1 MKFIGQNIQDFI
13 SRFRNDVFLESI
25 SSGTIASGGHLGLD
39 SNNKI
44 VKAAVSSSSGDI
56 EGVTAGTGLSGGG
69 TTGTVT
75 LNVSG
80 LTISEFAGASLT
92 TSSESFADNDT
103 TLMTSAAINDRAI
116 SLITGTTN
124 VGTLRNLVIQSD
136 RTVTPGDG
144 AMLHIDA
151 STITDDSTSASG
163 TASQYNHVLIEQPTL
178 AATNAS
184 VTTTTASTLR
194 VLRPVAG
201 TNQTITNLFAIS
213 TNGATLTNGLT
224 NNADYTQ
231 DRGDITLYDAVN
243 DANPT
248 ISLGSSAT
256 ERLEIKAQYESGAQ
270 GLDVVKFI
278 SHTAGTSANDA
289 RFGFEVDE
297 TSILQIKDAG
307 LNLTA
312 SMNLSIGGTDILA
325 DSSGTT
331 TLSNIDA
338 IDATT
343 ESTIE
348 TAIDTLSNLTSASSL
363 ATIGT
368 ITSGT
373 WRGTVIENLYTSA
386 SGKRYG
392 SYIKIL
398 PSDFM
403 INDDAA
409 SPLSFKDGSNSGVHV
424 NDSASEAICFIPIP
438 EGMKAT
444 HVDIY
449 GTHNKTIKV
458 WEVDVDSSFDFTSAT
473 KGTGSMNTTLAI
485 TEVNAT
491 ADNYLAIQVTL
502 TATSQRIWGG
512 KVTIA
517 SQ

>member
-136 RTVTPGDG
+136 RDVTPGDG

-151 STITDDSTSASG
+151 STITDNSTSASG

-231 DRGDITLYDAVN
+231 DRGDITLYDAIN

-343 ESTIE
+343 ETTIE
-348 TAIDTLSNLTSASSL
+348 KAI
-363 ATIGT
+363 
-368 ITSGT
+368 
-373 WRGTVIENLYTSA
+373 A

-392 SYIKIL
+392 NYIKIL

-473 KGTGSMNTTLAI
+473 KGTGSMNTTLDI
-485 TEVNAT
+485 TDVNAT
-491 ADNYLAIQVTL
+491 EDNYLAIQVTL

>member
-25 SSGTIASGGHLGLD
+25 SSGTIASGGNLGLD

-44 VKAAVSSSSGDI
+44 VKAAVADGDI
-56 EGVTAGTGLSGGG
+56 TGVTAGTGLSGGG

-103 TLMTSAAINDRAI
+103 TLMTSAAINDRI
-116 SLITGTTN
+116 ESFGYTTNTGDITGVRLTADDSNVASASSGSADFTVAGGAGIDTT
-124 VGTLRNLVIQSD
+124 VSGT
-136 RTVTPGDG
+136 
-144 AMLHIDA
+144 
-151 STITDDSTSASG
+151 TITIT
-163 TASQYNHVLIEQPTL
+163 P
-178 AATNAS
+178 
-184 VTTTTASTLR
+184 TTASASARGIVELATT
-194 VLRPVAG
+194 AETTTG
-201 TNQTITNLFAIS
+201 TDTARAVTPDGLKDGYQGS
-213 TNGATLTNGLT
+213 TN
-224 NNADYTQ
+224 
-231 DRGDITLYDAVN
+231 V
-243 DANPT
+243 
-248 ISLGSSAT
+248 
-256 ERLEIKAQYESGAQ
+256 
-270 GLDVVKFI
+270 
-278 SHTAGTSANDA
+278 
-289 RFGFEVDE
+289 
-297 TSILQIKDAG
+297 
-307 LNLTA
+307 
-312 SMNLSIGGTDILA
+312 
-325 DSSGTT
+325 T
-331 TLSNIDA
+331 TL
-338 IDATT
+338 
-343 ESTIE
+343 
-348 TAIDTLSNLTSASSL
+348 
-363 ATIGT
+363 GT
-368 ITSGT
+368 ITTGT
-373 WRGTVIENLYTSA
+373 WQGTAISNLYTSA

-403 INDDAA
+403 INDDAS

-473 KGTGSMNTTLAI
+473 KGTGAMNTTLDI
-485 TEVNAT
+485 TDVNAT

-517 SQ
+517 AK

>member
-103 TLMTSAAINDRAI
+103 TLMTSAAINDRI
-116 SLITGTTN
+116 ESFGYGTGDITGVTAGTGLSGGGTTGTVSLNVEAAQTGITN

-136 RTVTPGDG
+136 RDVTPGDG

-151 STITDDSTSASG
+151 STITDNSTSASG

-201 TNQTITNLFAIS
+201 TNQTITDLFAIS

-231 DRGDITLYDAVN
+231 DRGDITLYDAIN

-343 ESTIE
+343 ETTIE
-348 TAIDTLSNLTSASSL
+348 KAI
-363 ATIGT
+363 
-368 ITSGT
+368 
-373 WRGTVIENLYTSA
+373 A

-392 SYIKIL
+392 NYIKIL